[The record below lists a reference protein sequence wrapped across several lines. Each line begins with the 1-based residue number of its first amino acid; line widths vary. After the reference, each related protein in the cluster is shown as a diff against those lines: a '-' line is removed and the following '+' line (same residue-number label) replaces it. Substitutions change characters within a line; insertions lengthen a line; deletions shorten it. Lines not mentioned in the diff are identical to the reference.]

1 MMLRFDLLL
10 AGLLSSVMLSVGGC
24 DAGMDPLVDSGGGA
38 GGEPQLGG
46 CSEPVE
52 NHGFVQCGEGYRH
65 RASQEACSNVERD
78 ERVASGPC
86 GIEGECCEFDSDC
99 AQDEAC
105 WLKGHTGQDRSD
117 TYGTC
122 AARCETD
129 DDCAGSEICECGAGA
144 GRCVPSSCT
153 VDSDCAGD
161 GLCVRSAHDE
171 GCGQR
176 VQYTCQTPDDACISD
191 NDCAADAPDFE
202 TCASD
207 GTRRVCLN
215 QYQSCDS

>member
-1 MMLRFDLLL
+1 MILRFDFLLGVL
-10 AGLLSSVMLSVGGC
+10 FSCAALSVGAC
-24 DAGMDPLVDSGGGA
+24 DAGMDPPVDSGGGA
-38 GGEPQLGG
+38 GGEPQLGA
-46 CSEPVE
+46 CSAPVE
-52 NHGFVQCGEGYRH
+52 HQGFVQCREGYRH
-65 RASQEACSNVERD
+65 RVSQNTCGNVER
-78 ERVASGPC
+78 EGRIASGPC

-99 AQDEAC
+99 AQDAAC

-129 DDCAGSEICECGAGA
+129 DDCAGSEICECGDGA
-144 GRCVPSSCT
+144 GRCVASSCT
-153 VDSDCAGD
+153 TASDCAGD
-161 GLCVRSAHDE
+161 ELCVRSAHDE
-171 GCGQR
+171 GCGQH
-176 VQYTCQTPDDACISD
+176 VQYTCQTPQDECVSD
-191 NDCAADAPDFE
+191 KDCAADAPDFE